1 MYVYEP
7 TRPLVK
13 GRGLRPCPSPHAPRL
28 IWRARQR
35 SPLPGTPPCFP
46 GQSGHRRGQAR
57 PGSSPP
63 LAPHPSPGQTTLPRP
78 PGLPA
83 SGTRSWGSAPQPG
96 FSSPRSPRSW
106 CFSASGL
113 CAYRPPSY
121 EERGRQGLRTGRTA
135 APPTGTTLCLGLC
148 GTWVMDCTDKR
159 RTAVPW
165 RRGELSAAPLH
176 TMSTRSRGLGV
187 AHCNSTSKLHLRRGQ
202 GQPRRVPR
210 PQSCS
215 GEGSRTTGER

>member
-1 MYVYEP
+1 MNLPV
-7 TRPLVK
+7 RWL
-13 GRGLRPCPSPHAPRL
+13 RGAVCDPAPVRMPPRL

-46 GQSGHRRGQAR
+46 RPEWPSPR
-57 PGSSPP
+57 PGPTRELSP
-63 LAPHPSPGQTTLPRP
+63 APHPSPGQTALPRP
-78 PGLPA
+78 LGLPA

-121 EERGRQGLRTGRTA
+121 EEQGRQGLRTGRTA
-135 APPTGTTLCLGLC
+135 APPIGTTLRFGLC

>member
-1 MYVYEP
+1 MNLPV
-7 TRPLVK
+7 RWL
-13 GRGLRPCPSPHAPRL
+13 RGEVCDPAPVRMPPRL

-46 GQSGHRRGQAR
+46 RPEWPSPR
-57 PGSSPP
+57 PGPTRELSP
-63 LAPHPSPGQTTLPRP
+63 APHPSPGQTALPRP

-135 APPTGTTLCLGLC
+135 APPTGTTLRLGLC